1 MKLSRREKKQGDLH
15 PMKMMVEMYETIDA
29 TLTVESPSR
38 VVEIERWKRN
48 ETWETNDILLSFI
61 SLELLALTSGP
72 S

>member
-1 MKLSRREKKQGDLH
+1 
-15 PMKMMVEMYETIDA
+15 MMVEMYETIDA

>member
-1 MKLSRREKKQGDLH
+1 
-15 PMKMMVEMYETIDA
+15 MKMMVEMYETIDA

>member
-1 MKLSRREKKQGDLH
+1 MSRREKKQGDLH

>member
-1 MKLSRREKKQGDLH
+1 LSRREKKQGDLH